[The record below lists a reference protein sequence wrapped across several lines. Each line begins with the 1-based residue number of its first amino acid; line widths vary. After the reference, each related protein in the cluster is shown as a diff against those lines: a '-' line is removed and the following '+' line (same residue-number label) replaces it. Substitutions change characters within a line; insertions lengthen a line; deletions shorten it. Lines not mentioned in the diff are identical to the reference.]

1 MSIASTR
8 TKVLLVLTLGLLAVP
23 VQAQVRRG
31 PRGRV
36 YTKPEVNELI
46 KRAEDRSDRF
56 LKLFD
61 KALDKSVLDGSH
73 REDQLNERAK
83 DFEKAMDKLRS
94 EFDKRE
100 NYAETKPQMQGV
112 LDVAR
117 DINAVMLRRNLRA
130 DVEEEWIALR
140 RELNILASVYYLNGL
155 RTA

>member
-1 MSIASTR
+1 
-8 TKVLLVLTLGLLAVP
+8 
-23 VQAQVRRG
+23 
-31 PRGRV
+31 
-36 YTKPEVNELI
+36 LI
-46 KRAEDRSDRF
+46 K
-56 LKLFD
+56 
-61 KALDKSVLDGSH
+61 LDKSALDGSH

-100 NYAETKPQMQGV
+100 SYVETKPQMQEV

-117 DINAVMLRRNLRA
+117 DINGVMLRRNLRA
-130 DVEEEWIALR
+130 DVEGEWIALR